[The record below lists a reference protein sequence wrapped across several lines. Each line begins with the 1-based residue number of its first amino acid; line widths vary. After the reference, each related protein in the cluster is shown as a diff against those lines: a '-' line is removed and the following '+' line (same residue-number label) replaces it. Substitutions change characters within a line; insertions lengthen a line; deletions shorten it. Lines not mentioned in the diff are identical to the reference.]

1 MATPLSLTLSIE
13 TPENVVLTHALA
25 GPGWR
30 VLAYLI
36 DYAIRWLILIA
47 GMVILVL
54 TASVGLWGLGLG
66 GWLLLL
72 FLMEWGY
79 FIGCEYAFQGRT
91 PGKQL
96 CGLRVIHE
104 NGQTLSWWGAVLR
117 NLLRAADT
125 LPLLLIYGDS
135 WGPLALL
142 PIYGPALVCMV
153 LNSKMQRLGD
163 LAART
168 VVIQERRTKLPEEPV
183 IYDHIAPL
191 ATEKINRF
199 VPRSETLALIDEFL
213 GRRSVLTYAR
223 GHAMARGLAL
233 ALAERLDY
241 RGDWQEVTDYPMA
254 FLARVYVTFAAQ
266 KGIVARQTSLP
277 RPAVQPEPLTV
288 A

>member
-1 MATPLSLTLSIE
+1 MTAPLSLTLSIE

-30 VLAYLI
+30 ALAYLI
-36 DYAIRWLILIA
+36 DYALRWLILLA
-47 GMVILVL
+47 GLLIMVL

-66 GWLLLL
+66 WWLLLL

-79 FIGCEYAFQGRT
+79 FIGCEYGFQGRT
-91 PGKQL
+91 PGKKL
-96 CGLRVIHE
+96 CGLRVLHE
-104 NGQTLSWWGAVLR
+104 NGQSLSWWGAVLR

-125 LPLLLIYGDS
+125 LPLLLIYGEA
-135 WGPLALL
+135 WGPLALM

-153 LNSKMQRLGD
+153 FNPKMQRLGD

-191 ATEKINRF
+191 AADEINRF

-213 GRRSVLTYAR
+213 SRRSVLTYAR

-241 RGDWQEVTDYPMA
+241 RGDGREVSDYPMA

-266 KGIVARQTSLP
+266 KGIVARQSS
-277 RPAVQPEPLTV
+277 RSSRAVPLEPLTV